1 MKTEKE
7 FLEALVAIFKF
18 DEGDLDEISSL
29 ITERIEQ
36 LE

>member
-7 FLEALVAIFKF
+7 FLEALVAIFRV
-18 DEGDLDEISSL
+18 DNGDLDEISSL